1 MSEHHKEREAAYFR
15 APFSVSP
22 NVSAD
27 NRIPNALE
35 YIAAN
40 IGIIARILERAEA
53 DGRLGAASIGELA
66 RTAPQTQAEEIGRAV
81 TAEIMRQL
89 HPKSE

>member
-1 MSEHHKEREAAYFR
+1 MSDHHKEREAAYYR
-15 APFSVSP
+15 APFTVSP
-22 NVSAD
+22 NVMAE
-27 NRIPNALE
+27 NRIPHALE

-53 DGRLGAASIGELA
+53 DGRLRAASVGEVV
-66 RTAPQTQAEEIGRAV
+66 RTAPQSQAEEIGRAV
-81 TAEIMRQL
+81 TAEIMRHL